1 MRLSAL
7 ARWSPVSGV
16 LSVVLW
22 IVTLIVTGNDV
33 SSSDSDAKIL
43 AYYAD
48 SGHRHRHIA
57 GFFLVLAALLF
68 YVWFLSVLRGR
79 LARAEGG
86 AGGLTTAAFGAGLVT
101 TALWMVSIALFSA
114 PAATRED
121 TSKFH
126 LNPDTYRIINDMG
139 YGIFFSATT
148 FALITVVATSLLGLS
163 AGVVPRWLAW
173 LGLVVAATLLVSF
186 LFLPFLIFLG
196 WLLVVSVVFL
206 MRDGVVAERSP
217 PPAVN

>member
-1 MRLSAL
+1 MA
-7 ARWSPVSGV
+7 
-16 LSVVLW
+16 
-22 IVTLIVTGNDV
+22 LIVTSNDV
-33 SSSDSDAKIL
+33 SSGDSDSKIL

-48 SGHRHRHIA
+48 IGHRDRHLA

-68 YVWFLSVLRGR
+68 FVWFLSVLRGR

-101 TALWMVSIALFSA
+101 TALWMVSIALFSG
-114 PAATRED
+114 PAATRAD

-126 LNPDTYRIINDMG
+126 LDPNTYRIINDVG
-139 YGIFFSATT
+139 YGIFFSGTT
-148 FALITVVATSLLGLS
+148 IALVIVVATSLLGLR

-173 LGLVVAATLLVSF
+173 LGLIVAATMLVSF
-186 LFLPFLIFLG
+186 FFLPFLVFLG

-206 MRDGVVAERSP
+206 VRGETVTEKSM
-217 PPAVN
+217 PPAAVS